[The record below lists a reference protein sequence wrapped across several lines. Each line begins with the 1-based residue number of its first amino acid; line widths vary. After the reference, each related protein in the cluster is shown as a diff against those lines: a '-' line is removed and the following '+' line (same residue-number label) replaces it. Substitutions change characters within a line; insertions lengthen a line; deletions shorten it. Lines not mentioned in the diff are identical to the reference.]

1 MVWFNSCFESWLEVL
16 TQDYLI
22 VIKIHYCCLI
32 SDWITLLHEDPSP
45 LPMDKN
51 YTSVKEFNWLAQLV
65 WGQQLT
71 LEVAK
76 MLGINPDTVIKDQ
89 SLGKDQSLYVNAGI
103 EISL

>member
-1 MVWFNSCFESWLEVL
+1 
-16 TQDYLI
+16 
-22 VIKIHYCCLI
+22 
-32 SDWITLLHEDPSP
+32 
-45 LPMDKN
+45 MDKN

-89 SLGKDQSLYVNAGI
+89 SLGKDQSLYVNVGT

>member
-1 MVWFNSCFESWLEVL
+1 M
-16 TQDYLI
+16 
-22 VIKIHYCCLI
+22 
-32 SDWITLLHEDPSP
+32 LHEDPSP